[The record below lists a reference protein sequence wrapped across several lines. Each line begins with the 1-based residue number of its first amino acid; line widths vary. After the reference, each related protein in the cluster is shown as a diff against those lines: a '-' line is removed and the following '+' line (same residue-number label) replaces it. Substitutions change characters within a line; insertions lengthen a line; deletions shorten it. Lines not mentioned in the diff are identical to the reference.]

1 MDRDTFI
8 ALAEAV
14 DYLLRARHQ
23 DLEREDAALAGKEP
37 RERKR
42 IRELDAQLDELD
54 HFRDALQAA
63 RDRLTKSA

>member
-14 DYLLRARHQ
+14 DYLLGVRHR
-23 DLEREDAALAGKEP
+23 DLEREDATLAGKEQW
-37 RERKR
+37 ERKR
-42 IRELDAQLDELD
+42 IDELEAQLDELD
-54 HFRDALQAA
+54 RYRDALRSA